1 MLKVPVRV
9 QEAFD
14 QVNLDLLKHHVYP
27 EVIHEAVDCVGVIS
41 DRIRRQTGLSEDI
54 VSFDYLRNC

>member
-14 QVNLDLLKHHVYP
+14 QVDLDLLKHHVYP
-27 EVIHEAVDCVGVIS
+27 QVIHESVDCVGVIS
-41 DRIRRQTGLSEDI
+41 DRIWRQTGLSEDI